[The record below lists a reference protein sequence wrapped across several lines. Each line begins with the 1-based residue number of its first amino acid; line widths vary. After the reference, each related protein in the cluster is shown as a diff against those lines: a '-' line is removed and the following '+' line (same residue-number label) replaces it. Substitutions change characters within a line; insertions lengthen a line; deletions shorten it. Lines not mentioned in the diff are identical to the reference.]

1 MADRLRD
8 LSEREQRIEIMRR
21 NGEDFRDGDGKWI
34 VEPGRG
40 SSSALVRALW
50 GDDPDEP
57 EPCPTAA
64 PAPLPKGSA
73 E

>member
-8 LSEREQRIEIMRR
+8 LSEREQRIEIVRR
-21 NGEDFRDGDGKWI
+21 NGEDFRDMEGKWI
-34 VEPGRG
+34 IEPGEG
-40 SSSALVRALW
+40 PASALVRTLW

-57 EPCPTAA
+57 DPCPMAG
-64 PAPLPKGSA
+64 PGSLPKGSA